1 VRPSSADIIAELE
14 RVRALRQE
22 CAADASLD
30 ARSASIKAYQ
40 HQRFARDYGALLA
53 HPRYSAAARFFLEQ
67 LYGPADFTQRDAEFA
82 RVVPTMARLLPRD
95 VMQTVRQLSA
105 LHALTE
111 ELDHEMAKAL
121 SAEVV
126 DAESYRRAWSLVGR
140 RADRERQLALLLA
153 IGQSL
158 DKYARQPML
167 ASTLRLMRGAANAA
181 GLGHLQS
188 FLEAGLRAFRQI
200 GDSQTFL
207 ATIADNERQVI
218 DAYFGRS
225 KE

>member
-1 VRPSSADIIAELE
+1 MSVRRLGTALQARRVRPSSADVIADLE

-30 ARSASIKAYQ
+30 VRGASIKAYQ

-53 HPRYSAAARFFLEQ
+53 K
-67 LYGPADFTQRDAEFA
+67 
-82 RVVPTMARLLPRD
+82 

-111 ELDHEMAKAL
+111 GLDHEIAKAL
-121 SAEVV
+121 SAKVV

-158 DKYARQPML
+158 DKYARQQCGRP
-167 ASTLRLMRGAANAA
+167 
-181 GLGHLQS
+181 
-188 FLEAGLRAFRQI
+188 
-200 GDSQTFL
+200 
-207 ATIADNERQVI
+207 IADNERQVI
-218 DAYFGRS
+218 EAYFGGS